1 MRRALFAALLL
12 ASLAAFAWTLRRFGK
27 LVMAGRAAGLPPRT
41 GDRIGS
47 VLTFFLGQKKVAE
60 MAVIPA
66 ARAQRLVTAIGSRY
80 HLLIFWGFLVITI
93 GTGETLIQGLFPSF
107 SLAMILGDT
116 LAQALWAMMDVANL
130 IVLGM
135 LVFAVFRRVVLRP
148 RLIPMS
154 RDAAAILGGIATLMV
169 THLAIHAFRAVAA

>member
-66 ARAQRLVTAIGSRY
+66 ARAQRL
-80 HLLIFWGFLVITI
+80 
-93 GTGETLIQGLFPSF
+93 GEGGAEPAGCS
-107 SLAMILGDT
+107 GD
-116 LAQALWAMMDVANL
+116 DCDRHVS
-130 IVLGM
+130 
-135 LVFAVFRRVVLRP
+135 P
-148 RLIPMS
+148 RCLEQV
-154 RDAAAILGGIATLMV
+154 R
-169 THLAIHAFRAVAA
+169 